1 MLEELLKKCPPLKAR
16 SYRLNRHDDYILC
29 DAVSCLPPHPSS
41 NVMIPF
47 LFLSPVAIGILL
59 MKLVSPQ
66 VGLLTCAAL
75 LVAASIYAL
84 ASFKGEL
91 PG

>member
-1 MLEELLKKCPPLKAR
+1 
-16 SYRLNRHDDYILC
+16 
-29 DAVSCLPPHPSS
+29 
-41 NVMIPF
+41 MIPF